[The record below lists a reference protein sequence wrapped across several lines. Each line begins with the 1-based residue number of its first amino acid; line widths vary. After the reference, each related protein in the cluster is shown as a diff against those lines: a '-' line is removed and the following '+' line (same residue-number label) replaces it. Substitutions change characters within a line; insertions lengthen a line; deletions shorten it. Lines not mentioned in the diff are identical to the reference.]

1 MSNIDKIRT
10 KISALLKKTEANG
23 ASEAEAAAAMSIAS
37 KLMAEHG
44 VTIADIK
51 ENKEAAR
58 DFSSVRVNE
67 GAKNLSVVD
76 KFVASAI
83 AVYTDTKVWNSKEF
97 DGFKMG
103 KKKVEYKFASRV
115 MFYGYSVDVELA
127 EYIYKICD
135 SAIETEWKKFS
146 RAVPTGVRAKARI
159 SFQLGMAIRLRDR
172 LLKMKQE
179 NIKESNGSELG
190 SGVGSELIILKK
202 QLVEASFKENVT
214 ENLKKANSAR
224 VHYRNGSAFEEG
236 KKAGDAVRFNREV
249 HDGPQG
255 GVKLIA

>member
-10 KISALLKKTEANG
+10 KIAALLKKTEANG

-44 VTIADIK
+44 VTINDIK
-51 ENKEAAR
+51 QNKEAAR
-58 DFSSVRVNE
+58 DFSSVQVNV

-83 AVYTDTKVWNSKEF
+83 AIYTDTKAWNSKEF

-103 KKKVEYKFASRV
+103 KKKLKYKFASRL

-135 SAIETEWKKFS
+135 SAVETEWRKF
-146 RAVPTGVRAKARI
+146 AGTVPAGSRAKARV
-159 SFQLGMAIRLRDR
+159 SFQLGMALRLRER
-172 LLKMKQE
+172 LLSMKNE
-179 NIKESNGSELG
+179 NIKESNGTEL
-190 SGVGSELIILKK
+190 VVLKK
-202 QLVEASFKENVT
+202 QLVETSFKEQVT
-214 ENLKKANSAR
+214 KNLKPASA
-224 VHYRNGSAFEEG
+224 VSVSYRKGNAFEEG
-236 KKAGDAVRFNREV
+236 KKAGDNVRFNREV
-249 HDGPQG
+249 KDGPQG